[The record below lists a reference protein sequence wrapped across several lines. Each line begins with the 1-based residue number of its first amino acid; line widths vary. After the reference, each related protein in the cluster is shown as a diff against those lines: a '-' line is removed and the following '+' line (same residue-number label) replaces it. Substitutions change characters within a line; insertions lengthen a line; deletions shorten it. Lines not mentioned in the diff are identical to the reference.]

1 MIELAFFADDISQ
14 DLDHALDVVQELGA
28 ALGTGAVDLLGQL
41 RALKDDGYAGV
52 VSTENHFW
60 SEGDMEA
67 GVRRSFA
74 GPQDLL
80 MEV

>member
-52 VSTENHFW
+52 VSMENRFW

>member
-28 ALGTGAVDLLGQL
+28 ALRTGAVDLLGQL

-52 VSTENHFW
+52 VSMENHFW
-60 SEGDMEA
+60 PEGDMEA

-74 GPQDLL
+74 GAQDLL